1 MAKVTGGI
9 SVRLEKPKR
18 KRPGVHS
25 KCKNSGL
32 KSSKNYKKAYRGQ
45 GRQEN
50 SNNYLVLADQ

>member
-9 SVRLEKPKR
+9 SVRLEKPKI

-45 GRQEN
+45 GR
-50 SNNYLVLADQ
+50 

>member
-9 SVRLEKPKR
+9 SVRLEKPKK

-25 KCKNSGL
+25 KNNTSGL

-45 GRQEN
+45 GIQEN
-50 SNNYLVLADQ
+50 SNNYLVLAGQ